1 MMLEITDV
9 KQKIDVELIL
19 RPKLLMYSVS
29 TVSCFFTYWAT
40 KATTE
45 VYTVI
50 CLRKSTISTVCS
62 MIGLRN
68 DTEQNRSGLIFQTEA
83 AYCKVNLDQSYEYRF
98 WKLF

>member
-45 VYTVI
+45 LYTI
-50 CLRKSTISTVCS
+50 LYLRKSTTVCS
-62 MIGLRN
+62 MNELRN
-68 DTEQNRSGLIFQTEA
+68 DTEQNWSGLISQT
-83 AYCKVNLDQSYEYRF
+83 
-98 WKLF
+98 